1 MMVAL
6 LVAHLLTAP
15 VALAENARQIAHSAE
30 EGPEEVALEM
40 SWKTASGAD
49 KVAFT
54 VSTAELAVDKSI
66 KRKLQLEDL
75 YTALAKAARQSAK
88 DRKKVQ
94 LTAKVTPSG
103 VQLGASGPP
112 KAAKAAMAD
121 AQTAMTEARVAWMK
135 ENRIYE
141 PKPGVLSFDHALIVA
156 ERSSTLGS
164 LAAAL
169 REGTSSDREFIERSL
184 AFSQAI
190 PYQAGKKGRDTGFQH
205 PLALVVR
212 NKGDCD
218 GKAALFLAIVH
229 AELPEL
235 LLAMVYVP
243 GHALVGV
250 GLPPEKDDQSFKDG
264 GVEYI
269 FAEPVGPG
277 AVPLGQTAPANK
289 RTARSGR
296 VRAVPQ

>member
-1 MMVAL
+1 MKVAL
-6 LVAHLLTAP
+6 LAAHLLTAP

-30 EGPEEVALEM
+30 EGPEEVAVEM
-40 SWKTASGAD
+40 AWKTAAGTD

-54 VSTAELAVDKSI
+54 VSAAELAVDKSI

-88 DRKKVQ
+88 SRKKVQ
-94 LTAKVTPSG
+94 LTAKVTPGG
-103 VQLGASGPP
+103 VQLGAAGPP

-121 AQTAMTEARVAWMK
+121 AQTAMTEARVAWMA

-141 PKPGVLSFDHALIVA
+141 PKPGVLSYDHALIVA
-156 ERSSTLGS
+156 ERAATLTS

-169 REGTSSDREFIERSL
+169 REGTSSDREFIARAL

-229 AELPEL
+229 AELPQL
-235 LLAMVYVP
+235 PLAMVYVP

-250 GLPPEKDDQSFKDG
+250 GLPPKSGDQSFKDG

-277 AVPLGQTAPANK
+277 AVPLGQPAPANK
-289 RTARSGR
+289 RTARAGR